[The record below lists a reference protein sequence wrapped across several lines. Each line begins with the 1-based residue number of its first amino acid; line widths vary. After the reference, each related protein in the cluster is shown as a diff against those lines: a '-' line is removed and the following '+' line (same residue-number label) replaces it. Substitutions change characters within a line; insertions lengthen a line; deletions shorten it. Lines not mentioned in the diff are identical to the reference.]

1 MITNSY
7 KLKKF
12 FDDFEYALFGVFKP
26 RVDNED
32 LEREKLDIATG
43 GEDIKDMP
51 PLKDEKTIG
60 GE

>member
-7 KLKKF
+7 KLKKN
-12 FDDFEYALFGVFKP
+12 FDNFEYALFGVFKP